1 VIVSGVL
8 SRSGPPGGVLGAW
21 RDGAFEAVSCGAH
34 VSEVARTLVKPHLA
48 CRITA
53 VERADLIAFLVNRTR
68 FVPDRSP
75 DPAVPLDPGDDYLVA
90 LARDWGAALVTGD
103 RHLLD
108 LPGMPGI
115 ITPRRFLQMLA

>member
-1 VIVSGVL
+1 
-8 SRSGPPGGVLGAW
+8 
-21 RDGAFEAVSCGAH
+21 
-34 VSEVARTLVKPHLA
+34 VSEVARTLAKPHLA
-48 CRITA
+48 YWITP
-53 VERADLIAFLVNRTR
+53 VERADLLAFLVNRTR

-75 DPAVPLDPGDDYLVA
+75 DPVVPLDPDDDYLVA

-115 ITPRRFLQMLA
+115 ITPRRFLQLLA